1 MRNKFR
7 APVFSMRII
16 HLPYYEENPYQR
28 LLMEAQR
35 ELGHEVWPGGGGGN
49 FFGVALREWKAD
61 MLHFHWL
68 HPYLL
73 RPSAIESVLRATR
86 FLVEVAVLKWRGARI
101 AWTIHNLAN
110 HEGAHPGIERWF
122 SAQFVR
128 LVDACFV
135 HSQAAGEAASDA
147 FGIPPRKL
155 HVIPHGHYIG
165 VYSDETGET
174 LARVRLGLMERAK
187 VFLFFGRVEPY
198 KGVFDLLDAF
208 ARLPD
213 ECHLVIAGQTRDPA
227 QAQLL
232 AERCAKMQRV
242 HHFPGRVGDSEMQQF
257 FLAADVVVFPFRKI
271 LTSGSLVLAMSFG
284 KAVVIPEVPSLLEIV
299 PDGGADWFD
308 PLSAESMADAMTES
322 LKRNAAEAGAI
333 NFARAQEWDWKMIAA
348 ITLEALKRD
357 V

>member
-1 MRNKFR
+1 
-7 APVFSMRII
+7 MRII

-61 MLHFHWL
+61 VLHFHWL

-73 RPSAIESVLRATR
+73 RKSAFQSVLRATR
-86 FLVEVAVLKWRGARI
+86 FLAEVAVLKCRGARI

-110 HEGAHPGIERWF
+110 HEGAHPRIEQWF
-122 SAQFVR
+122 TVQFAR
-128 LVDACFV
+128 LADVCFI
-135 HSQAAGEAASDA
+135 HSQAAGESASQA
-147 FGIPPRKL
+147 FGIPQSKL
-155 HVIPHGHYIG
+155 HIIPHGHYIG
-165 VYSDETGET
+165 VYPDDMGEA
-174 LARVRLGLMERAK
+174 LARVRLGLTERAK
-187 VFLFFGRVEPY
+187 VFLFLGRVEPY

-208 ARLPD
+208 ASLPD
-213 ECHLVIAGQTRDPA
+213 HCHLVIAGKTRDPE

-232 AERCAKMQRV
+232 SERCAKMLRV
-242 HHFPGRVGDSEMQQF
+242 HHFPGRVGDNEMQQF

-284 KAVVIPEVPSLLEIV
+284 KAVVIPKVPSLLEIV
-299 PDGGADWFD
+299 PEGGADWFD
-308 PLSAESMADAMTES
+308 PLSAESLADAMTES
-322 LKRNAAEAGAI
+322 LKRDTAEAGKI
-333 NFARAQEWDWKMIAA
+333 NFARAQEWDWKMISA

-357 V
+357 A